1 MHDHGTPTVDV
12 HALDLAANV
21 RVVEEVFLLLQ
32 ATDLSHCEGDEAE
45 LRARAGDTLAW
56 LMGQV
61 NLGAHLVGV
70 DMDNLPYDHGD
81 VTSARRG
88 DLTRRFEGDL
98 S

>member
-1 MHDHGTPTVDV
+1 MHNHGTPTVDV

-32 ATDLSHCEGDEAE
+32 ATDLTHCEGDEDA
-45 LRARAGDTLAW
+45 LRTRAGDTLAW

-61 NLGAHLVGV
+61 NLGAHRVGV
-70 DMDNLPYDHGD
+70 DMNDLPYDDGD
-81 VTSARRG
+81 VTSARCG
-88 DLTRRFEGDL
+88 HLTRRFEDGL